1 MYPIL
6 SYITGKLRKLNF
18 QNKCHWYPL
27 SHGNVRSCWDER
39 NACRHL
45 GVHPVQKHIF
55 YMAIEMN
62 WRVNFFR
69 ICFLCSS
76 FKLDKGVLAS
86 DYSFLCIVRRPC
98 LSSFAAVCRS
108 QAGQNKGTSVL
119 LEQVYPDWFV
129 DGSACP
135 SRLRLFNILTH
146 EYFKGPEC
154 TIEGCWHD
162 MEETYVLL
170 REMH

>member
-1 MYPIL
+1 MGMSGAAEMREMLVSTLAFIPFRNIFLY
-6 SYITGKLRKLNF
+6 
-18 QNKCHWYPL
+18 
-27 SHGNVRSCWDER
+27 GNR
-39 NACRHL
+39 NELTC
-45 GVHPVQKHIF
+45 QF
-55 YMAIEMN
+55 
-62 WRVNFFR
+62 FFR

-76 FKLDKGVLAS
+76 FKLDKGVVAA

-119 LEQVYPDWFV
+119 LEQVYPD
-129 DGSACP
+129 GSACP

-162 MEETYVLL
+162 MEET
-170 REMH
+170 